1 MSGNPAGTFV
11 LRRERPCAAIGGT
24 ATSRYP
30 LFSYDNAKFCLR
42 NIVTSKSKSCL
53 MGAMGD
59 SYKLSK

>member
-1 MSGNPAGTFV
+1 MSCNPAGTFI
-11 LRRERPCAAIGGT
+11 LRRERPCATIEGP

-30 LFSYDNAKFCLR
+30 LFFNDNAKFCLR